1 MRATIFFALFI
12 LLFLVVSNNYAQEL
26 TLTTTTANTTASK
39 SIIEMAELNGNPNA
53 IIIATPLGN
62 TATINPH
69 PIGAWYYN
77 GKWNIFNTDHANMA
91 IGAQFKVQYFNQP
104 DTNHFLHIVTKE
116 NLKGESSYIDN
127 PALNNNPNAL
137 FKIFQNHAPDNR
149 TASLNKFDA
158 KAEYDATAGKWT
170 IKNINGERLFPNTAY
185 NVVIFPNSPKLS
197 VQIPELTIRATASTP
212 STETPLSVATNVQ
225 TDATMVFPT
234 PAPLT
239 VVAREQNFPVQIGG
253 NIALSAGRCYQPVA
267 TYTNPNVLITDTVI
281 VNGQAPDNGVS
292 LSWSAAVDNG
302 SVKISVCNTNP
313 SSSGVSGAIFVQG
326 RKMNIL
332 VLR

>member
-12 LLFLVVSNNYAQEL
+12 IMLIVSNSYAQEI
-26 TLTTTTANTTASK
+26 TFTTTKTNLVASK
-39 SIIEMAELNGNPNA
+39 ATIEMAGLANNPNA
-53 IIIATPLGN
+53 IIVATPIGDAEKL
-62 TATINPH
+62 NPH

-77 GKWNIFNTDHANMA
+77 DKWNIFNTDHANLP
-91 IGAQFKVQYFNQP
+91 IGLQFKVEVFLKP
-104 DTNHFLHIVTKE
+104 DANHFLHLVTKE
-116 NLKGESSYIDN
+116 NLNGVSSYLDN
-127 PALNNNPNAL
+127 PALNNNPNAQ

-149 TASLNKFDA
+149 TASLNKFEA
-158 KAEYDATAGKWT
+158 KAEYDTIVGKWM
-170 IKNINGERLFPNTAY
+170 IKNVNGERLYPNTAY
-185 NVVIFPNSPKLS
+185 NVVISPNSPKLS
-197 VQIPELTIRATASTP
+197 VQIPELTIRATTSTP
-212 STETPLSVATNVQ
+212 STETPLSVVTNVQ
-225 TDATMVFPT
+225 TDAAMVFPT
-234 PAPLT
+234 PQPLI

-267 TYTNPNVLITDTVI
+267 VYTNPNVLITDTVI
-281 VNGQAPDNGVS
+281 VNGQSPDNGVS

-313 SSSGVSGAIFVQG
+313 ASSGVTGAIFVQG